1 MLCYQS
7 IGSLDKEEGSAQSK
21 QRRNARSMMCKGIMS
36 GLVIHK
42 TIWLMSGFGLMR
54 GSLKYNTE
62 SESTVLESIEEM
74 V

>member
-1 MLCYQS
+1 M
-7 IGSLDKEEGSAQSK
+7 I
-21 QRRNARSMMCKGIMS
+21 

-42 TIWLMSGFGLMR
+42 TIWLMS

-62 SESTVLESIEEM
+62 SESTVLESIEDM